1 MSTAAAVLGANCL
14 VEELLEGGVPEAKAY
29 AFARLLADVQ
39 YPGFNR
45 EIAHQDL
52 VTAGYTSWLMRL
64 SKGRCLPCD
73 AAKVCSHVHQ
83 GRRMRST
90 RSVRRAS

>member
-52 VTAGYTSWLMRL
+52 VTAGYTPELADAFI
-64 SKGRCLPCD
+64 KGALLALRRSESQLPC
-73 AAKVCSHVHQ
+73 APPPA
-83 GRRMRST
+83 RSPLLT
-90 RSVRRAS
+90 ST